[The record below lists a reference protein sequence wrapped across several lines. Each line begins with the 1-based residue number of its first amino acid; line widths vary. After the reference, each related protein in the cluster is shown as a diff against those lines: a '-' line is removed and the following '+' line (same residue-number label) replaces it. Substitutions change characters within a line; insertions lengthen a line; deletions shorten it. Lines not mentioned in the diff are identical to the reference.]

1 MANEVDYNPCQYK
14 GNGVTRDFSFNW
26 KVIEVEELIVS
37 LELVSTGD
45 ETILT
50 RGSDYTAQVNAVG
63 GNVLLTTA
71 PSEDYFINIRRKTSN
86 FQSKGYSTSSGFQ
99 GSEIEKSFDKVSCC
113 LQDMQHGIDTFKEE
127 YTAETNQK
135 IEDFEGETN
144 SKITTNKSDTDKQ
157 IDDFKNEVNG
167 KIVQV
172 TEAVNQLNRLD
183 EVLANCENYATTA
196 EEQAI
201 ITQNLQTQTEE
212 LKENAET
219 ILSSFQEQHEEAIA
233 EMNAI
238 KQRADETVSGR
249 ATTSLNNLNLAG
261 EKVLHAQADR
271 SYQGVN
277 LEEKFATEIAQ
288 YGNVYKWLEAR
299 KNAGNYDGIHVGDYF
314 YTSLKAGTIAEYSIT
329 AQTFKCRI
337 IGLNTYKNC
346 GDSVIGNMIYVST
359 DEVINTPIKWN
370 PADNNNGTNNRKSPW
385 LASAMYAILNGG
397 NNYDNTSGYN
407 KVAHGANGGNGII
420 SLLPTEL
427 QSVLKQKRN
436 ILDERYSA
444 SGLITGGTG
453 WNWAD
458 MGKLWL
464 PSEIEVYGTQIRSNL
479 CQTDGYWNPEAGLSI
494 QFPWFANSC
503 EHRIKKR
510 ADGAR
515 CNWWLSSVA
524 SGNTADVCAVGGNG
538 NATHT
543 VATNATIY
551 VPLCFCI

>member
-183 EVLANCENYATTA
+183 EVIANCENYATTA

-201 ITQNLQTQTEE
+201 I
-212 LKENAET
+212 
-219 ILSSFQEQHEEAIA
+219 
-233 EMNAI
+233 
-238 KQRADETVSGR
+238 ADETVSGR

-515 CNWWLSSVA
+515 CSWWLSSVA
-524 SGNTADVCAVGGNG
+524 SNNTANVCNVNNNG
-538 NATHT
+538 NANNN

-551 VPLCFCI
+551 VPL